1 MPSSRYAPPKD
12 LSAYAWLSIGAAL
25 TTIALKGWAAW
36 MTGSVGLLSDAAE
49 SAVNL
54 VAAVIALIVLK
65 ISIRPA
71 DEDHQ
76 FGHSKAEYFSAI
88 VEGTMIFVAAA
99 FIIFSAIERLIA
111 PVMPERLG
119 LGLAVSVVAS
129 AVNGAV
135 ARVLHRK
142 GRREKSATLV
152 ADAKHLATDVV
163 TSAAVLVG
171 VGLVAVFH
179 SPVLD
184 AVVVVDCASVTR
196 AGTHAPLVE
205 ALSDACVVVDHHAT
219 NPGFGAVNLI
229 DVGAESTTTVLLSWF
244 KHMGIHMDTPLA
256 TALYAGLV
264 TDTGNFRWGRPAM
277 HTMAAELIRLG
288 VDTRA
293 TTAAL
298 MDERSV
304 EDLALI
310 GKVLQ
315 RVERIVGE
323 KTTIVAIFADHDVIA
338 DEDPSMVESMVTFVC
353 SPKDAQVGALFKEYA
368 PGVWSVSL
376 RSSTVDVA
384 AVASRFGGGGHVCA
398 SGYTTQGD
406 WRSVK
411 ASLAETLDTI

>member
-1 MPSSRYAPPKD
+1 MAETWDAASVDTQAFEQATALIDAATTVAVVGHVHPDADAVGSVCAVVRALQQRGIAAVGMIGQAEPLPSC
-12 LSAYAWLSIGAAL
+12 LLSIPGASEVR
-25 TTIALKGWAAW
+25 T
-36 MTGSVGLLSDAAE
+36 SQE
-49 SAVNL
+49 
-54 VAAVIALIVLK
+54 
-65 ISIRPA
+65 
-71 DEDHQ
+71 
-76 FGHSKAEYFSAI
+76 
-88 VEGTMIFVAAA
+88 
-99 FIIFSAIERLIA
+99 A
-111 PVMPERLG
+111 P
-119 LGLAVSVVAS
+119 
-129 AVNGAV
+129 
-135 ARVLHRK
+135 RV
-142 GRREKSATLV
+142 
-152 ADAKHLATDVV
+152 
-163 TSAAVLVG
+163 
-171 VGLVAVFH
+171 
-179 SPVLD
+179 D

-315 RVERIVGE
+315 RVERIIGE
-323 KTTIVAIFADHDVIA
+323 KTTIVAIFADYDVIA

-406 WRSVK
+406 WHSVK

>member
-1 MPSSRYAPPKD
+1 M
-12 LSAYAWLSIGAAL
+12 
-25 TTIALKGWAAW
+25 
-36 MTGSVGLLSDAAE
+36 
-49 SAVNL
+49 
-54 VAAVIALIVLK
+54 
-65 ISIRPA
+65 
-71 DEDHQ
+71 
-76 FGHSKAEYFSAI
+76 
-88 VEGTMIFVAAA
+88 
-99 FIIFSAIERLIA
+99 
-111 PVMPERLG
+111 
-119 LGLAVSVVAS
+119 
-129 AVNGAV
+129 
-135 ARVLHRK
+135 
-142 GRREKSATLV
+142 
-152 ADAKHLATDVV
+152 
-163 TSAAVLVG
+163 
-171 VGLVAVFH
+171 
-179 SPVLD
+179 
-184 AVVVVDCASVTR
+184 VVVDCASVTR

-244 KHMGIHMDTPLA
+244 KHMGIHMDAPLA

-264 TDTGNFRWGRPAM
+264 TDTGNFRWGSPAM
-277 HTMAAELIRLG
+277 HTMAAELIGLG

-310 GKVLQ
+310 
-315 RVERIVGE
+315 ERIIGE
-323 KTTIVAIFADHDVIA
+323 KTTIVAIFADYDVIA

-353 SPKDAQVGALFKEYA
+353 SPKNAQVGALFKEYA

-406 WRSVK
+406 WHSVK

>member
-1 MPSSRYAPPKD
+1 M
-12 LSAYAWLSIGAAL
+12 LLIQAL
-25 TTIALKGWAAW
+25 
-36 MTGSVGLLSDAAE
+36 
-49 SAVNL
+49 
-54 VAAVIALIVLK
+54 
-65 ISIRPA
+65 
-71 DEDHQ
+71 
-76 FGHSKAEYFSAI
+76 
-88 VEGTMIFVAAA
+88 
-99 FIIFSAIERLIA
+99 
-111 PVMPERLG
+111 
-119 LGLAVSVVAS
+119 
-129 AVNGAV
+129 
-135 ARVLHRK
+135 
-142 GRREKSATLV
+142 
-152 ADAKHLATDVV
+152 
-163 TSAAVLVG
+163 
-171 VGLVAVFH
+171 
-179 SPVLD
+179 
-184 AVVVVDCASVTR
+184 
-196 AGTHAPLVE
+196 
-205 ALSDACVVVDHHAT
+205 
-219 NPGFGAVNLI
+219 GAVNLI
-229 DVGAESTTTVLLSWF
+229 DVRAESTTTVLLSWF

-264 TDTGNFRWGRPAM
+264 TDTGNFRWGSPAM
-277 HTMAAELIRLG
+277 HTMAAELIGLG

-315 RVERIVGE
+315 RVERIIGE
-323 KTTIVAIFADHDVIA
+323 KTTIVAIFADYDVIA

-406 WRSVK
+406 WHSVK